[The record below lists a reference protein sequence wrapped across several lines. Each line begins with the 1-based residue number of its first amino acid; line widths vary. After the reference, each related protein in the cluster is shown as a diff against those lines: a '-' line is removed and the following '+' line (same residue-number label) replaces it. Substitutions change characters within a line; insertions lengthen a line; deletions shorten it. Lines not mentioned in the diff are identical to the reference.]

1 MKHLKL
7 LIGLLFVL
15 VYSCSSSSDEPEQE
29 YNGPWEIVYYEVY
42 HGMHNNSIE
51 FESWFNSHTEYFSAA
66 QFLNVD
72 GSKALII
79 DSPNG
84 ECFEL
89 NNYDKYYNGE
99 IEWIEHIDKASEPEV
114 KAIVSAF
121 ESMSIKNDRDKKFD
135 IFTAYYKKVKE

>member
-84 ECFEL
+84 E
-89 NNYDKYYNGE
+89 
-99 IEWIEHIDKASEPEV
+99 
-114 KAIVSAF
+114 
-121 ESMSIKNDRDKKFD
+121 
-135 IFTAYYKKVKE
+135 